1 MGQGRAKLVARNLV
15 ESDTSTDD
23 DAGIGSQLS
32 IAPVASSIEDLL
44 AGLNPEQRE
53 VVLHDGGP
61 CRVVAM
67 AGTGKTESLSRRV
80 ARLVRNGVDPS
91 RILTVTFTTKAAEEM
106 QTRISKRFGVV
117 GARIGTWHS
126 LCLQI
131 LKQDHTKWSTWTIEG
146 DGPGTNPKMV
156 LKDVIGWKGMD
167 WKGADVRALA
177 SFIGLCKANLFSPD
191 SEGAELLARKHF
203 GFEAQKALVA
213 FFKYNEALAEKELLT
228 FDDYLVFANEQIASS
243 EKVRLSWAARWDH
256 ILCDEVQDNS
266 PAQERLVHALARDHR
281 NYMGIGDCIP
291 AGQMI
296 STPAGPVPIEN
307 VRVGDEVLAVEEGKL
322 VPRRVIAKTATRKT
336 EALEF
341 DLGEHGCFRATK
353 EHTLF
358 ASIGGTDGSYLYLM
372 YRVDAGFRIGVSMK
386 TGRHN
391 GRHFL
396 ARTQQEQ
403 AERMWILDWFE
414 TYNEAAEVEAF
425 LAYEFGI
432 PREPFAP
439 REGMWSGSKE
449 ATSRLF
455 SRFGQ
460 NGRKLIERFGL
471 SFDKPN
477 YFAKASARGRI
488 SVNILMATK
497 DGHRVEIETMHA
509 TKDVADQL
517 GMLPTGKGT
526 HRTRRNFRGLREARA
541 FAQYAAEL
549 LGGYTVEHLSGVE
562 DAGRRTM
569 AVPAA
574 SVHVGMRVPVTT
586 EDGRVVSARVE
597 GRRVVG
603 VDQCFDLEVEDLATF
618 VVNGVVVHNCMQA
631 LYRFRGS
638 DPTLL
643 ANFADWPEAK
653 TIVLPRNYRSG
664 TRILDAANKV
674 LMQHPKIG
682 SIEPTPMIGE
692 RGVEGEVRVIC
703 TEALDDEANEI
714 GASIQ
719 RSVDSGTSTYSGHMV
734 LVRTNAQTRGVEESL
749 LTRRIPY
756 VVVGGL
762 SFYERKEVRDLLAYL
777 RLANGTGRA
786 DDVKRSINAPFR
798 FLGAKFVEKVME
810 EAEGANLTTFD
821 WADAVENAASRAEIQ
836 ARQKHS
842 AREWTSMLLSMRTQ
856 IGAGALPHASDD
868 TKRDAS
874 PARLLEM
881 VVKQTGYIDF
891 LNKEEGSES
900 TENSGAANVREMIR
914 VAERFPTADELLSY
928 IDETIRK
935 SRQQREDKQAGGDR
949 VTIMTV
955 HRAKGLENDHVYVI
969 GFNEMILPHVRG
981 EEDEERRIAYVAM
994 TRARDSLT
1002 LSYVRRIA
1010 TRVGIKDVQPSRFL
1024 VDTGLPLDAQGEAE
1038 VFAIEAGQA

>member
-1 MGQGRAKLVARNLV
+1 MGQGRAKLVARNLD
-15 ESDTSTDD
+15 ESDAASTDD
-23 DAGIGSQLS
+23 DAGVGSQLS
-32 IAPVASSIEDLL
+32 IAPVASSVEDLL

-80 ARLVRNGVDPS
+80 ARLVRNGVSPS

-106 QTRISKRFGVV
+106 QSRISKRFGVAGV
-117 GARIGTWHS
+117 RIGTWHS

-156 LKDVIGWKGMD
+156 LKDILGWKGMD

-177 SFIGLCKANLFSPD
+177 SFIGICKANLFSPD
-191 SEGAELLARKHF
+191 SEGAEMLARKHF

-213 FFKYNEALAEKELLT
+213 FFKFNEALNEKELLT
-228 FDDYLVFANEQIASS
+228 FDDYLVFANEHIASS
-243 EKVRLSWAARWDH
+243 EEVRLSWAARWDYV
-256 ILCDEVQDNS
+256 LCDEVQDNS

-281 NYMGIGDCIP
+281 NYMGIGD
-291 AGQMI
+291 
-296 STPAGPVPIEN
+296 V
-307 VRVGDEVLAVEEGKL
+307 
-322 VPRRVIAKTATRKT
+322 
-336 EALEF
+336 
-341 DLGEHGCFRATK
+341 
-353 EHTLF
+353 
-358 ASIGGTDGSYLYLM
+358 
-372 YRVDAGFRIGVSMK
+372 
-386 TGRHN
+386 
-391 GRHFL
+391 
-396 ARTQQEQ
+396 
-403 AERMWILDWFE
+403 
-414 TYNEAAEVEAF
+414 
-425 LAYEFGI
+425 
-432 PREPFAP
+432 
-439 REGMWSGSKE
+439 
-449 ATSRLF
+449 
-455 SRFGQ
+455 
-460 NGRKLIERFGL
+460 
-471 SFDKPN
+471 
-477 YFAKASARGRI
+477 
-488 SVNILMATK
+488 
-497 DGHRVEIETMHA
+497 
-509 TKDVADQL
+509 
-517 GMLPTGKGT
+517 
-526 HRTRRNFRGLREARA
+526 
-541 FAQYAAEL
+541 
-549 LGGYTVEHLSGVE
+549 
-562 DAGRRTM
+562 
-569 AVPAA
+569 
-574 SVHVGMRVPVTT
+574 
-586 EDGRVVSARVE
+586 
-597 GRRVVG
+597 
-603 VDQCFDLEVEDLATF
+603 
-618 VVNGVVVHNCMQA
+618 MQA

-638 DPTLL
+638 DPMLL
-643 ANFADWPEAK
+643 ANFADWPDAK

-664 TRILDAANKV
+664 TRILDVANKV
-674 LMQHPKIG
+674 LMAHPKIG

-692 RGVEGEVRVIC
+692 RGTEGQVRVIC

-719 RSVDSGTSTYSGHMV
+719 RSVDAGTSAFSGHMV

-749 LTRRIPY
+749 LARRIPY
-756 VVVGGL
+756 VVVGGV
-762 SFYERKEVRDLLAYL
+762 SFYERKEVRDLLGYL

-810 EAEGANLTTFD
+810 EAEGSNLTTID
-821 WADAVENAASRAEIQ
+821 WTDIVENAASRAGIQ
-836 ARQKHS
+836 SRQKQS
-842 AREWTSMLLSMRTQ
+842 AREWTSMLLSMRTL
-856 IGAGALPHASDD
+856 IGAGALPHANDD
-868 TKRDAS
+868 AKRDAA

-955 HRAKGLENDHVYVI
+955 HRAKGLEQQHVYVI
-969 GFNEMILPHVRG
+969 GLNEMILPHVRG

-1010 TRVGIKDVQPSRFL
+1010 TRVGIKDVLPSRFL
-1024 VDTGLPLDAQGEAE
+1024 VDTGLPLDIQGEAE